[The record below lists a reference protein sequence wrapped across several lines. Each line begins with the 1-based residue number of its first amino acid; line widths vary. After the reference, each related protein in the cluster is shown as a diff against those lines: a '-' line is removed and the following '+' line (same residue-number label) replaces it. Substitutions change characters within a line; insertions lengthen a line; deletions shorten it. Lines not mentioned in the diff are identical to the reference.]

1 MHVVHLALAPDA
13 AASVLLDL
21 TDTDMYFEGS
31 SRDDRLYKIWVSY
44 KTFCED
50 ERSSSHAFQVST
62 NFAAAETA

>member
-1 MHVVHLALAPDA
+1 MRIVHLALAPDA

-44 KTFCED
+44 KIFCED